1 MDQGSGTMQL
11 SESGYIIEWGQ
22 RIFGQIIKGM
32 FEKLFGQCLGK
43 AYF

>member
-11 SESGYIIEWGQ
+11 SESGHIIGWGQ
-22 RIFGQIIKGM
+22 RIFGLIIKGM
-32 FEKLFGQCLGK
+32 FEKLIKQCLGK